1 VASTIW
7 ITPAQRPDEAL
18 EYLRL
23 SEVHARAFDTSPL
36 LPEILGVRGYAAL
49 AAGDVHTAT
58 GLLEEAVARFHA
70 QVEEDGAA
78 WAAINLGL
86 ARFREGT
93 YDVAL
98 EVLRE
103 SCLVC
108 DRLGVAPLIPAALL
122 GVGAIRERLGDAE
135 SGAVLVAAAN
145 ALARQMGVP
154 WEEVE
159 EAIAAETAEALRRDV
174 AADRLAELT
183 AAGEALTLEQALAL
197 VLAEHEEVG

>member
-1 VASTIW
+1 MGTPLWPRATST
-7 ITPAQRPDEAL
+7 PR
-18 EYLRL
+18 R
-23 SEVHARAFDTSPL
+23 
-36 LPEILGVRGYAAL
+36 
-49 AAGDVHTAT
+49 
-58 GLLEEAVARFHA
+58 
-70 QVEEDGAA
+70 
-78 WAAINLGL
+78 
-86 ARFREGT
+86 
-93 YDVAL
+93 
-98 EVLRE
+98 